1 MDLIHVCL
9 QGARRREFPC
19 AELTSEMT
27 ILLMLQEN
35 VYVFELFLA
44 VVAERLQHVDASFF
58 SSHILTFT
66 YF

>member
-1 MDLIHVCL
+1 MDLVHVCL

-19 AELTSEMT
+19 TELTSEMT

-44 VVAERLQHVDASFF
+44 VVAERL
-58 SSHILTFT
+58 
-66 YF
+66 